1 MQVHRKLSAEPKT
14 GARTSCL
21 SMYSVPPT
29 EKLSVTEFEEFAYDR
44 LRLLN
49 VIDMARAK
57 GLKGPD
63 LEKAIRKGRD
73 DCMPNT
79 AVGQRK
85 DRFSHFIL
93 RLAYCRSED
102 LRRWFLQNE
111 VELFKWRFV
120 NNPPDDMNLWLKGHS
135 MNYEAIS
142 KDEAATLRE
151 PLLAAFMARPHPKE
165 SDPMSLFERQEHYKV
180 GFEQVLDL
188 VRQRRVYLEGGFAY
202 VPASDLVSIVANQVR
217 MHLSKQLSSMARAW
231 PALREEESERLSGFL
246 ESLATQCRR
255 LSHTLCTH
263 AGWPAPVSPLTLSPS
278 AGSLA
283 PVSAPVWS
291 QCGPSVAPAWP
302 SAAACHTLC
311 TPGLC
316 PWCHLRHPPTS
327 LPSAGTAALGGAT
340 QLRPGWL
347 AGWPQCCCW
356 HGPTHGGP
364 LLAPV
369 PSVARAVPTMPLRVA
384 PAPPPPPPSSPSVSP
399 GPRLTASSLLRQG
412 TRATLPPTSYPNPLP
427 SPRYVGDDF
436 SQPRNGGVKVSIAD
450 LPMLSRRAFPR
461 STAAPQQPPAAP
473 SSPHA
478 RQAAAPTLSTAVPCA
493 PGYRQARAI
502 S

>member
-188 VRQRRVYLEGGFAY
+188 VRQRRVYLEAGFAY

-255 LSHTLCTH
+255 LSRVPRLL
-263 AGWPAPVSPLTLSPS
+263 APVSPLTLVTQRWLSAPPVSLLARAHPRSRPRWPS
-278 AGSLA
+278 AGLGA
-283 PVSAPVWS
+283 L
-291 QCGPSVAPAWP
+291 G
-302 SAAACHTLC
+302 AACRAYHASARGSSTASAS
-311 TPGLC
+311 
-316 PWCHLRHPPTS
+316 PP
-327 LPSAGTAALGGAT
+327 
-340 QLRPGWL
+340 
-347 AGWPQCCCW
+347 
-356 HGPTHGGP
+356 
-364 LLAPV
+364 
-369 PSVARAVPTMPLRVA
+369 
-384 PAPPPPPPSSPSVSP
+384 VSP
-399 GPRLTASSLLRQG
+399 GPRLTASSELSLAPKYAG
-412 TRATLPPTSYPNPLP
+412 DPHPHPLTLT
-427 SPRYVGDDF
+427 
-436 SQPRNGGVKVSIAD
+436 KVRG
-450 LPMLSRRAFPR
+450 RRFL
-461 STAAPQQPPAAP
+461 
-473 SSPHA
+473 
-478 RQAAAPTLSTAVPCA
+478 AAA
-493 PGYRQARAI
+493 
-502 S
+502 